1 VKVGINGSNN
11 QMMISGSGSAFV
23 GSGEY
28 SALYVGH
35 EAGSSSQT
43 CTNNGI
49 QIQDGGEATAVNG
62 YIGNGNGG
70 GWVNDNWITVTGSNS
85 VLTLSESFHVGE
97 GRAIGNRLLIEN
109 GGRVSNTE
117 AYIGSGSSQAEDN
130 SASVTGAGSIWTS
143 SGSVYIGEQWGSVCG
158 KNGALNI
165 EDSASVV
172 AKTVTVNGS
181 YPGIP
186 RLMISDGF
194 LATEQIK
201 ITSGYLML
209 TNAVLQWTSQTNA
222 TPFMILGGG
231 EQFAGTTEIRIVVSS
246 RSAMEHVSL
255 DLMSGLDN
263 PADTNLFDVLFL
275 DTSSDQ
281 LYRPE
286 GASYGFDTNTV
297 VWSIS
302 TDDNTEFVPT
312 PPVPVLSIEMSG
324 GSMEINVQY
333 IPEGTTMYLQDSTNL
348 LSGSW
353 SNLYEASGTTAT
365 NWRMR
370 HFPCGPS
377 SRPKARKLMENE
389 LSLLDSLHLH
399 FFSLWE
405 KVSPNTNQTDYMST
419 VQVALYP
426 VTPYLF
432 LRKQKSFPVI
442 SGICLAKQHFIL
454 AQTTSWISRI
464 SLAAMLNG
472 WKNKKS
478 LSSG

>member
-1 VKVGINGSNN
+1 
-11 QMMISGSGSAFV
+11 
-23 GSGEY
+23 
-28 SALYVGH
+28 
-35 EAGSSSQT
+35 
-43 CTNNGI
+43 
-49 QIQDGGEATAVNG
+49 
-62 YIGNGNGG
+62 
-70 GWVNDNWITVTGSNS
+70 
-85 VLTLSESFHVGE
+85 
-97 GRAIGNRLLIEN
+97 
-109 GGRVSNTE
+109 
-117 AYIGSGSSQAEDN
+117 
-130 SASVTGAGSIWTS
+130 
-143 SGSVYIGEQWGSVCG
+143 
-158 KNGALNI
+158 
-165 EDSASVV
+165 
-172 AKTVTVNGS
+172 
-181 YPGIP
+181 
-186 RLMISDGF
+186 MISDGF

-365 NWRMR
+365 NWSMPIPSEPVVFYRM
-370 HFPCGPS
+370 
-377 SRPKARKLMENE
+377 
-389 LSLLDSLHLH
+389 
-399 FFSLWE
+399 
-405 KVSPNTNQTDYMST
+405 
-419 VQVALYP
+419 
-426 VTPYLF
+426 
-432 LRKQKSFPVI
+432 KSD
-442 SGICLAKQHFIL
+442 
-454 AQTTSWISRI
+454 
-464 SLAAMLNG
+464 
-472 WKNKKS
+472 
-478 LSSG
+478 